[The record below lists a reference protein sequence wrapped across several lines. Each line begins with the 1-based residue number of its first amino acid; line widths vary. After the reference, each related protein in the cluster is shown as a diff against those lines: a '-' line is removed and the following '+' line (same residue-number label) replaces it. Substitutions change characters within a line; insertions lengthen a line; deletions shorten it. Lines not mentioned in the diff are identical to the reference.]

1 MLDIEWS
8 TSKTGL
14 INPVA
19 IFREIDLGG
28 ALTTR
33 ATLHNISYI
42 EDLELG
48 IGDTITVTRR
58 NEVIPK
64 VMNNL
69 TRSNTWNLPDKCPC
83 CGGDVEVHNENG
95 SKTLHCMNP
104 DCKAKLL
111 GKLIH
116 VVSKNA
122 LNCDGLSE
130 ATIEFLISNGWVS
143 SIKDI
148 YHLDKY
154 ENEWSTTSGFGK
166 KSVEKMLSAIE
177 TSRNTTVQR
186 LLYAQSVPL
195 IGKTVSKDI
204 ANHCQNDIQTF
215 CGLMD
220 EDYDFTVIDGFGVE
234 MQKSLSNWW
243 KNNRDEFMDLLGEF
257 TFESI
262 YEVAKDKR
270 LEGMSFVITGKLEHY
285 KNRNELV
292 SIIESFG
299 GKVSSSVSVKTTAL
313 INNDI
318 SSASGK
324 NAKAKQLGV
333 KIINE
338 EDFMKMI
345 N

>member
-1 MLDIEWS
+1 
-8 TSKTGL
+8 
-14 INPVA
+14 
-19 IFREIDLGG
+19 
-28 ALTTR
+28 
-33 ATLHNISYI
+33 
-42 EDLELG
+42 
-48 IGDTITVTRR
+48 
-58 NEVIPK
+58 
-64 VMNNL
+64 
-69 TRSNTWNLPDKCPC
+69 
-83 CGGDVEVHNENG
+83 
-95 SKTLHCMNP
+95 
-104 DCKAKLL
+104 
-111 GKLIH
+111 
-116 VVSKNA
+116 
-122 LNCDGLSE
+122 
-130 ATIEFLISNGWVS
+130 
-143 SIKDI
+143 
-148 YHLDKY
+148 
-154 ENEWSTTSGFGK
+154 
-166 KSVEKMLSAIE
+166 MLSAIE

-333 KIINE
+333 KIISE